1 MSHRSDDLD
10 CNTSAN
16 QHFQE
21 VLNKGLASP
30 SRRSILR
37 GGVGLSAV
45 ASLPMVAGCGS
56 ADVPSLAAPS
66 TPLSFSAVGKSLADQ
81 VTVPAGYTVRV
92 LHATGDRLDNS
103 IPAYSN
109 AGLETDDWSRRVGDH
124 HDGMDIFYIGANGKY
139 SAAATN
145 RAVLAVNH
153 ESSADAHFF
162 HPKGQTSGGV
172 TGRKFD
178 QFGTWN
184 LGQRP
189 ALESLKEINHHGV
202 S

>member
-124 HDGMDIFYIGANGKY
+124 HD
-139 SAAATN
+139 
-145 RAVLAVNH
+145 
-153 ESSADAHFF
+153 
-162 HPKGQTSGGV
+162 
-172 TGRKFD
+172 
-178 QFGTWN
+178 
-184 LGQRP
+184 
-189 ALESLKEINHHGV
+189 
-202 S
+202 

>member
-81 VTVPAGYTVRV
+81 VTVPAGYT
-92 LHATGDRLDNS
+92 
-103 IPAYSN
+103 
-109 AGLETDDWSRRVGDH
+109 
-124 HDGMDIFYIGANGKY
+124 
-139 SAAATN
+139 
-145 RAVLAVNH
+145 
-153 ESSADAHFF
+153 
-162 HPKGQTSGGV
+162 
-172 TGRKFD
+172 
-178 QFGTWN
+178 
-184 LGQRP
+184 
-189 ALESLKEINHHGV
+189 
-202 S
+202 